1 MVKLM
6 AVGDIS
12 LITKNNLSPFDGV
25 KETFR
30 GKDILFGQLETVLS
44 NQGKKAEKR
53 TLVYTSP
60 KKVRYLKD
68 AGFDVLNIANNH
80 IMDLGPEGFN
90 ETLEVLNQNNISFVG
105 AGNQKFNQPY
115 AIIEKKGIKLGF
127 LGYTTSGFE
136 HVEEDV
142 VVNRFDENNIVR
154 DIKDL
159 KSKCDIVV
167 VSLHWGIENVFYP
180 SPEQQVF
187 ARECIDVGAC
197 VILGHHPH
205 VFQGI
210 ERYKNGLIIYSL
222 ANFQFDFD
230 HEGVFD
236 DKLMDTLILSVN
248 LTKNG
253 VENYDIVPAK
263 ISKEYVPYIV
273 DKKEKGKRIKAMSKI
288 SRQIIEGR
296 VTHEFWFEQIGY
308 EYLRG
313 NMSSWIIRVKRYGIR
328 HLLQCI
334 KWLISLFVIRCYIG
348 TISNMFRTKS

>member
-1 MVKLM
+1 MVKLI

-12 LITKNNLSPFDGV
+12 LITKNNLPPFDAV
-25 KETFR
+25 KESFR

-44 NQGKKAEKR
+44 NRGRKAEKR
-53 TLVYTSP
+53 TLLYTSP
-60 KKVRYLKD
+60 EKVRYLKE

-80 IMDLGPEGFN
+80 IFDLGPEGIN
-90 ETLEVLNQNNISFVG
+90 DTLDILHQNDIFFVG

-115 AIIEKKGIKLGF
+115 AIIERNGITLGF
-127 LGYTTSGFE
+127 SGYTTSGFE

-142 VVNRFDENNIVR
+142 FINRFDENNIVR

-187 ARECIDVGAC
+187 ARECIDAGAC

-210 ERYKNGLIIYSL
+210 ERYENGLILYSL

-230 HEGVFD
+230 HEGVVD
-236 DKLMDTLILSVN
+236 DKLSDTLILTVN

-253 VENYDIVPAK
+253 VKNYDIVPAK
-263 ISKEYVPYIV
+263 ISREYVPYIV
-273 DKKEKGKRIKAMSKI
+273 DKEEKENRIKAMSEI
-288 SRQIIEGR
+288 STRIIEGR
-296 VTHEFWFEQIGY
+296 VTSKFWFEQIGY

-313 NMSSWIIRVKRYGIR
+313 NMSAWIVRIMRYGIK
-328 HLLQCI
+328 HLLQFI
-334 KWLISLFVIRCYIG
+334 QWLLSPFVIRCCLG
-348 TISNMFRTKS
+348 TIRNTFKKKG